1 MQLRAWLNH
10 PKRDF
15 DIGVKLYNEYI
26 GKSDIFKYKNS
37 FTEKKLYEALKQY
50 DEVKLNKSP
59 LRLPNPAP
67 PPPPNNQTAK
77 PILPAEIVRLNDLKL
92 ETFKKMAALHQHL
105 CTIKGNSQKSMDSR
119 LKLQQEIM
127 RLDELNAECWEKIIY
142 WEENGK
148 LPVEKDGFAI
158 GDKTIREL
166 AQLEKAIP
174 TYITKLNKELDTL
187 GDDDKK
193 RIAITKRIADW
204 HMQYRSIKDS
214 IDKLPTLKQIKEA
227 LSGTN

>member
-15 DIGVKLYNEYI
+15 DIGVKLYAQHI
-26 GKSDIFKYKNS
+26 GGSTEVFKYKNS
-37 FTEKKLYEALKQY
+37 VTQKKLYAALKEY
-50 DEVKLNKSP
+50 DDSKIAKNLSSLKKDI
-59 LRLPNPAP
+59 
-67 PPPPNNQTAK
+67 QTTAK
-77 PILPAEIVRLNDLKL
+77 QEPNKPKLPPEIVRLHDLKL

-127 RLDELNAECWEKIIY
+127 RLDELNAECWDKIIY
-142 WEENGK
+142 WEEHGK

-174 TYITKLNKELDTL
+174 TYITKLNKELDGL

-193 RIAITKRIADW
+193 RISITKRIADW

-214 IDKLPTLKQIKEA
+214 IDELPTLKRIKEA

>member
-15 DIGVKLYNEYI
+15 DIGVKLYAEHI
-26 GKSDIFKYKNS
+26 GGSTEVFKYKNS
-37 FTEKKLYEALKQY
+37 VTQKKLYEALKKY
-50 DEVKLNKSP
+50 DDSKIAKNLSSLKKDI
-59 LRLPNPAP
+59 
-67 PPPPNNQTAK
+67 QTTAK
-77 PILPAEIVRLNDLKL
+77 QEPTKPTLPPEIVRLHDLKL

-127 RLDELNAECWEKIIY
+127 RLDELNAECWDKIIY
-142 WEENGK
+142 WEQHGK

-174 TYITKLNKELDTL
+174 TYITKLNKELDGL

-193 RIAITKRIADW
+193 RIPITKRIADW

-214 IDKLPTLKQIKEA
+214 IDELPTLKRIKEA

>member
-1 MQLRAWLNH
+1 
-10 PKRDF
+10 
-15 DIGVKLYNEYI
+15 
-26 GKSDIFKYKNS
+26 
-37 FTEKKLYEALKQY
+37 
-50 DEVKLNKSP
+50 
-59 LRLPNPAP
+59 
-67 PPPPNNQTAK
+67 
-77 PILPAEIVRLNDLKL
+77 
-92 ETFKKMAALHQHL
+92 
-105 CTIKGNSQKSMDSR
+105 MDSR

-127 RLDELNAECWEKIIY
+127 RLDELNAECWDKIIY
-142 WEENGK
+142 WEQHGK

-174 TYITKLNKELDTL
+174 TYITKLNKELDGL

-193 RIAITKRIADW
+193 RIPITKRIADW

-214 IDKLPTLKQIKEA
+214 IDELPTLKRIKEA

>member
-15 DIGVKLYNEYI
+15 NIGVKLYAEHI
-26 GKSDIFKYKNS
+26 GGTTEVFKYKNS
-37 FTEKKLYEALKQY
+37 FTQKRLYEALKQY
-50 DEVKLNKSP
+50 DDAKIAKNLSSLKKDIQATPKQEP
-59 LRLPNPAP
+59 
-67 PPPPNNQTAK
+67 AK
-77 PILPAEIVRLNDLKL
+77 PMLPPEIVRLNDLKL

-127 RLDELNAECWEKIIY
+127 RLDELNAECWDKIIY
-142 WEENGK
+142 WDEHGK

-187 GDDDKK
+187 GEDDKK

-214 IDKLPTLKQIKEA
+214 IDELPTLKRIKEA